1 VVLIDTRGTARQR
14 VELDRS
20 VPALLLKLG
29 NYPLHHGGV
38 GVVRSLGRCGVD
50 VYAVTEGRFT
60 PAACSRH
67 LRGRFSWP
75 TTGSEDPAE
84 LAEGLHGIAKAIGRP
99 AVLVPTDDEGAVA
112 VSELGAEPGLADDF
126 LFPQCDDPGLPRRVA
141 SKEGLFRVCAEH
153 GIPTPMTRFPESLAE
168 VEEYAAH
175 GAFPVVV
182 KNRDPFE
189 RHRHPTVRSSTVVE
203 TPDRLRAMA
212 LDWDEA
218 PSLILQEYVPRQ
230 TAEDW
235 VVHAWWP
242 GPGAPDDGTLFTGV
256 KLRSWPPHAGF
267 TTAGRARWNC
277 ELAGLAR
284 KLFDAVGFRGIADLD
299 WRLDLR
305 DGRYKLVDFN
315 PRVGAQFRLF
325 EDEAGLDVVRAQHLA
340 LTGRVAPRAAF
351 PEGRAFVVEDFD
363 YAARVAYRGD
373 RTDGPAPDCRVPST
387 EHGWFALDDPLPVL
401 PMLVGRA
408 TPVLQRFAR
417 TWVPRARRVR

>member
-1 VVLIDTRGTARQR
+1 MLLDAHGAVRNR

-50 VYAVTEGRFT
+50 VYAITEGRYT
-60 PAACSRH
+60 PAALSRH

-99 AVLVPTDDEGAVA
+99 AVLVATDDEAAAVI
-112 VSELGAEPGLADDF
+112 SELGAEPGLADDF
-126 LFPQCDDPGLPRRVA
+126 LFPRCADPGLPRRVA
-141 SKEGLFRVCAEH
+141 SKEGLFRVCSEH
-153 GIPTPMTRFPESLAE
+153 GIPTPGTAFPESLAD

-182 KNRDPFE
+182 KSRDPFE

-203 TPDRLRAMA
+203 TPDQLRAMA
-212 LDWDEA
+212 LEWDDV
-218 PSLILQEYVPRQ
+218 PSLILQEYVPRE

-242 GPGAPDDGTLFTGV
+242 GPDAPGEEALFTGV
-256 KLRSWPPHAGF
+256 KVRSWPPHAGF
-267 TTAGRARWNC
+267 TTAGRARWND
-277 ELAGLAR
+277 ELADLAR
-284 KLFDAVGFRGIADLD
+284 RLFDAVGFRGIADLD
-299 WRLDLR
+299 WRRDLR
-305 DGRYKLVDFN
+305 DGQYKLVDFN

-325 EDEAGLDVVRAQHLA
+325 EDEAGVDVVRAQHLA
-340 LTGRVAPRAAF
+340 LTGRPVPRAPF

-373 RTDGPAPDCRVPST
+373 RTDGPAPEGRPPSV

-408 TPVLQRFAR
+408 APVLRRFAR
-417 TWVPRARRVR
+417 TWVPRVRKLR

>member
-1 VVLIDTRGTARQR
+1 MVLIDTHGGARQQ

-29 NYPLHHGGV
+29 SYPLHHGGV

-67 LRGRFSWP
+67 LHGRFSWP

-84 LAEGLHGIAKAIGRP
+84 LAEGLHGIAKAIGRR
-99 AVLVPTDDEGAVA
+99 AVLVPTDDEAATV
-112 VSELGAEPGLADDF
+112 VSELGAEAGLADDF
-126 LFPQCDDPGLPRRVA
+126 LFPRCNDPGLPRRVA
-141 SKEGLFRVCAEH
+141 SKEGLYRTCTEH
-153 GIPTPMTRFPESLAE
+153 RIPTPRTVFPESLAD
-168 VEEYAAH
+168 VEDYAAT

-182 KNRDPFE
+182 KSRDPFE
-189 RHRHPTVRSSTVVE
+189 RHRRPTVRSSTVVDD
-203 TPDRLRAMA
+203 PDRLRAMA
-212 LDWDEA
+212 LEWDDV
-218 PSLILQEYVPRQ
+218 PSVILQEYVPRE

-242 GPGAPDDGTLFTGV
+242 GPGAFDEGTLFTGV

-267 TTAGRARWNC
+267 TTAGRARWNDD
-277 ELAGLAR
+277 LAR
-284 KLFDAVGFRGIADLD
+284 LSERLFDAVGFRGIADLD
-299 WRLDLR
+299 WRRDLR

-325 EDEAGLDVVRAQHLA
+325 EDTAGLDVVRAQHLS
-340 LTGRVAPRAAF
+340 LTGRPAPRAPF
-351 PEGRAFVVEDFD
+351 PEGRGFVVEDFD

-373 RTDGPAPDCRVPST
+373 RTDGPAPDGRAPST
-387 EHGWFALDDPLPVL
+387 EHGWFALDDPLPFL

-408 TPVLQRFAR
+408 TPVLRRFTR
-417 TWVPRARRVR
+417 TWVPRARRPR

>member
-1 VVLIDTRGTARQR
+1 MLLDAHGSARNR

-60 PAACSRH
+60 PAALSRH
-67 LRGRFSWP
+67 LHGRFSWP

-99 AVLVPTDDEGAVA
+99 AVLVTTDDEAAAV
-112 VSELGAEPGLADDF
+112 VSELADEPGLADDF
-126 LFPQCDDPGLPRRVA
+126 LFPRCADPGLPRRVA
-141 SKEGLFRVCAEH
+141 SKEGLFRLCSAH
-153 GIPTPMTRFPESLAE
+153 GIPTPMTVFPENLAD
-168 VEEYAAH
+168 VEEYAAT

-182 KNRDPFE
+182 KSRDPFE

-212 LDWDEA
+212 LDWDDV
-218 PSLILQEYVPRQ
+218 PSLILQEYVPRE

-242 GPGAPDDGTLFTGV
+242 GPDAPGQEALFTGV

-267 TTAGRARWNC
+267 TTAGRARWND
-277 ELAGLAR
+277 ELADHAR
-284 KLFDAVGFRGIADLD
+284 RLFDTVGFRGIADLD
-299 WRLDLR
+299 WRRDLR

-340 LTGRVAPRAAF
+340 LTGRPVPHARF

-373 RTDGPAPDCRVPST
+373 RTDGPAPDGRPPST
-387 EHGWFALDDPLPVL
+387 EHGWFALDDPLPFL

-408 TPVLQRFAR
+408 SPVLQRFTR
-417 TWVPRARRVR
+417 TWVPRLRKPR

>member
-1 VVLIDTRGTARQR
+1 MLLDARGGTRVA
-14 VELDRS
+14 LDRS

-60 PAACSRH
+60 PAALSRH
-67 LRGRFSWP
+67 LTGRFSWP
-75 TTGSEDPAE
+75 TTGSEDPAD

-99 AVLVPTDDEGAVA
+99 AVLVTTDDEAAAV
-112 VSELGAEPGLADDF
+112 VSELADEPGLADDF
-126 LFPQCDDPGLPRRVA
+126 LFPRCPDPGLPRRVA
-141 SKEGLFRVCAEH
+141 SKEGLFRVCSAH
-153 GIPTPMTRFPESLAE
+153 GIPTPMTVFPENLAD
-168 VEEYAAH
+168 VESYAAS

-182 KNRDPFE
+182 KSRDPFE

-203 TPDRLRAMA
+203 SPDRLRAMA
-212 LDWDEA
+212 LDWDDV
-218 PSLILQEYVPRQ
+218 PSLILQEYLPRE

-242 GPGAPDDGTLFTGV
+242 GTGGGDPALFTGV

-267 TTAGRARWNC
+267 TTAGRARWND
-277 ELAGLAR
+277 ELAGLSR
-284 KLFDAVGFRGIADLD
+284 RLFDAVGFRGIADLD
-299 WRLDLR
+299 WRRDLR

-325 EDEAGLDVVRAQHLA
+325 EDTAGLDVVRAQHLA
-340 LTGRVAPRAAF
+340 LTGRPVPRVAF

-373 RTDGPAPDCRVPST
+373 RTDGPAPDGRPPST
-387 EHGWFALDDPLPVL
+387 ERGWFALDDPVPFL

-408 TPVLQRFAR
+408 TPVVQRFTR
-417 TWVPRARRVR
+417 TWVPRPRKLR